1 MLKMKKMINLI
12 LIAVIFHTIFSFEI
26 TPYATYQ
33 YNSDSNLYSNEGDLV
48 VDMFGGSGTTG
59 IAVAENG
66 DVYIVSDIEDG
77 IVKITLQ

>member
-1 MLKMKKMINLI
+1 M
-12 LIAVIFHTIFSFEI
+12 
-26 TPYATYQ
+26 
-33 YNSDSNLYSNEGDLV
+33 G
-48 VDMFGGSGTTG
+48 GTTG